1 VREKKELLPL
11 TGLKW
16 FLLVSFLT
24 TPKYADTVRDAKSV
38 FGSWAPMLLLFK
50 KWKIIYI
57 FVLKNLKIKSGHSK

>member
-1 VREKKELLPL
+1 MVS
-11 TGLKW
+11 TG
-16 FLLVSFLT
+16 FIFAHPG
-24 TPKYADTVRDAKSV
+24 PKYVDTVRDAKSV